1 MRETRVR
8 WHRRSRSGERPA
20 TTPRFSLAEP
30 GRRSRNI
37 GLGAVAVTVLLAFV
51 APAVAVDVG
60 SPPVTSVDG
69 STTTVF
75 GAVPTTTATTTT
87 LIAAPSPIPA
97 GDAITTTLVPPTLV
111 PPTLIPAVPE
121 TITTTSTTALP
132 AVGEPTTTVA
142 ASTSTTSTKLGAP
155 TTTRP
160 PATPDELR
168 AAISAALSSSTSSAR
183 SVEVSIDGL
192 GTVFSLDADQPRM
205 PASTQKL
212 YVAAAAMTRFGPD
225 FRFVTEVRTAN
236 APDGAGTVVGELVVR
251 ASGDPGFTSFDLKTL
266 ADGVVKSGIKSI
278 AGGLAL
284 DDSAFDTK
292 TRLDIWKPSFTP
304 GEVGVLS
311 GFLVDGNHR
320 NDPDTL
326 ADPGLANLRR
336 FRAAL
341 AAKGIVVGPGERRT
355 QAGGGGGTVVATVQ
369 SASLRDLIT
378 HMLKKSDNTYAEML
392 TKQVGR
398 QVGVGSTG
406 NGVSAIASFFNS
418 LGVTPP
424 TAQVDGSG
432 LSQLNRSTAHQQV
445 QFLRKVLTTP
455 AGAEVVRALSV
466 GCVDGTL
473 RNRFCGTLAASNVQ
487 AKSGLIDYVS
497 ALTGVTRTASGKRV
511 VFSFLLNGTTSSSR
525 ARAAI
530 DKALVA
536 VASSTV

>member
-1 MRETRVR
+1 MRL
-8 WHRRSRSGERPA
+8 GIA
-20 TTPRFSLAEP
+20 LAM
-30 GRRSRNI
+30 
-37 GLGAVAVTVLLAFV
+37 AFALAFV
-51 APAVAVDVG
+51 SPAGSVGAVDVG

-75 GAVPTTTATTTT
+75 GTTVTTVTAATSTPTT
-87 LIAAPSPIPA
+87 LVPVPGPIPA
-97 GDAITTTLVPPTLV
+97 GNAIP
-111 PPTLIPAVPE
+111 
-121 TITTTSTTALP
+121 TTALP
-132 AVGEPTTTVA
+132 VITVPAVTEPTAKTSTTTGLPA
-142 ASTSTTSTKLGAP
+142 ATEPTIAATSTSTSASTTTTKLGAP

-168 AAISAALSSSTSSAR
+168 AAITAALASSTSASR

-192 GTVFSLDADQPRM
+192 GPVFSLDADQPRM

-225 FRFVTEVRTAN
+225 YRFVTEVRAAA
-236 APDGAGTVVGELVVR
+236 APDAAGTVAGDLIVR
-251 ASGDPGFTSFDLKTL
+251 ASGDPGFTSSDLKTL
-266 ADGVVKSGIKSI
+266 AEGVAKSGIRAV

-320 NDPDTL
+320 NDPATL
-326 ADPGLANLRR
+326 VDPGLANLQR

-341 AAKGIVVGPGERRT
+341 VAKGIVVGVGERRAEG
-355 QAGGGGGTVVATVQ
+355 AGAGTVIATVE
-369 SASLRDLIT
+369 SASLRDLVT
-378 HMLKKSDNTYAEML
+378 RMLKKSDNTYAEML

-398 QVGVGSTG
+398 QVGIGSTA
-406 NGVSAIASFFNS
+406 NGVSAIASFFNT

-424 TAQVDGSG
+424 STQVDGSG
-432 LSQLNRSTAHQQV
+432 LSQLNRSSAHQQV
-445 QFLRKVLTTP
+445 QFLRKVLTTSV
-455 AGAEVVRALSV
+455 GAEVVKALSI
-466 GCVDGTL
+466 GCFDGTL
-473 RNRFCGTLAASNVQ
+473 RNRFCGTPAANNVQ

-511 VFSFLLNGTTSSSR
+511 VFSFLLNGTTSSTR

-536 VASSTV
+536 VTASTL